1 MSLDIPLAIPFPDMP
16 ISIRKHGIESRIET
30 TASIDVTNEASTGIE
45 ELDIQIEY
53 TSSGEELLGILHFGA
68 TAWRPQRDYPP
79 PPNRGYFMNVLKSSL
94 APGNSI
100 TLLARSLRVLTSCPN
115 KARLTAIRV
124 RFSDRTEFL
133 RTVSAW
139 ILQEIGDEIPQVDL
153 PIGSVPKRNPVYL
166 LQLSI
171 SATGEVQ
178 EVQQLRSNPARLP
191 VAVLDALRKWRLP
204 PRSRDGEPEASKI
217 IVVLRIMRESYGCD
231 VYTCPI
237 PFARTDLSPA
247 FVVIDLAHTSIT
259 APARPGLEAFDVYW
273 GGANLTGDIW

>member
-1 MSLDIPLAIPFPDMP
+1 MSLDIPLDIPFRDMP

-30 TASIDVTNEASTGIE
+30 TASIDVTNEASTAIE

-53 TSSGEELLGILHFGA
+53 TSAGEELLGILHFGA
-68 TAWRPQRDYPP
+68 TAWHPQQDYPP
-79 PPNRGYFMNVLKSSL
+79 PPNRRYFMNVLKSSL

-100 TLLARSLRVLTSCPN
+100 TLLATSLRVLTSCPN

-139 ILQEIGDEIPQVDL
+139 TLQEIWDEIPQVDL
-153 PIGSVPKRNPVYL
+153 PIGSVPEGNPVYL

-191 VAVLDALRKWRLP
+191 VAVRDALRKWRLP
-204 PRSRDGEPEASKI
+204 PRSRDGEPDASKI
-217 IVVLRIMRESYGCD
+217 LVVLRVIREGSGCD

-237 PFARTDLSPA
+237 PFARADLSPA
-247 FVVIDLAHTSIT
+247 FVLIDLAHTSIT
-259 APARPGLEAFDVYW
+259 AAARRGLESFDVQL
-273 GGANLTGDIW
+273 GGAIDGGDIW